1 MDVSLARPKLACA
14 RKRKYKYKTASV
26 PLTYHSPPKTHTQF
40 CPLPVMTDKVASKAV
55 DVDELLQNALDAV
68 RGAAVGPQPQ
78 DPYRAHQWEM
88 AGAHAM
94 FLHSLRGIYEVRTTD
109 VAP

>member
-1 MDVSLARPKLACA
+1 MLAKQLETAA
-14 RKRKYKYKTASV
+14 RYVLQTWKSTWSAVRRVTHASAEC
-26 PLTYHSPPKTHTQF
+26 L
-40 CPLPVMTDKVASKAV
+40 SKGAG
-55 DVDELLQNALDAV
+55 AV